1 MRRTARLLV
10 PLLLAFG
17 PVAVPVH
24 ADASAAS
31 EATHFYPADADGASV
46 LAAALAEAAA
56 QGRVAVIVFGAD
68 WCHDSRAL
76 ARTLTSDAFKAE
88 FGGRYSVTFIDV
100 GKPQTGNGRNLDLVA
115 RFGVRKLKSTPALFL
130 ISPQGKRINSRKDA
144 IGWRN
149 ADSRGEAAILD
160 WFRAAAA
167 QR

>member
-1 MRRTARLLV
+1 MRRAARLLAA
-10 PLLLAFG
+10 LLLTLGVVTA
-17 PVAVPVH
+17 PAQ
-24 ADASAAS
+24 ADAPAAS

-68 WCHDSRAL
+68 WCRDSRAL
-76 ARTLTSDAFKAE
+76 ARTLTSDAFRSE

-115 RFGVRKLKSTPALFL
+115 RFGVKKLKSTPALFL
-130 ISPQGKRINSRKDA
+130 ISPRGKRINTRKDA

-149 ADSRGEAAILD
+149 ADSRGEAAILE